1 MTRASAGVVMVERRI
16 KAGPATVFAYF
27 TDPAKWLRWQRIEAT
42 IEPWPGGVFRMN
54 VRGDGFASGRFV
66 EITPPVRGPTRRWW
80 ASSAPP
86 LVQSGQLGMAA

>member
-27 TDPAKWLRWQRIEAT
+27 TDPAKWLRWQGIEAT

-54 VRGDGFASGRFV
+54 VRGDGLRAGVSSRSRHRYGAR
-66 EITPPVRGPTRRWW
+66 PVDGGLAAHRR
-80 ASSAPP
+80 SSK
-86 LVQSGQLGMAA
+86 VDS